1 MATPNDQPREDGHRR
16 LRRLSEGR
24 LLGGVASGFAHYFD
38 IDVALVRMGFVALC
52 LFGGM
57 AIPLYLAGWLF
68 IPQEGTDATVAGA
81 ILKTTSIPR
90 RGAWTA

>member
-1 MATPNDQPREDGHRR
+1 
-16 LRRLSEGR
+16 
-24 LLGGVASGFAHYFD
+24 
-38 IDVALVRMGFVALC
+38 
-52 LFGGM
+52 M